1 MEPEECYEQFFA
13 ELVSNFV
20 GSFIADVAWFPLE
33 TLVHRLAVQ
42 GTRTLV
48 DNTDTGLEVAPVA
61 HAYEGFVDALR
72 SVLRDETMA
81 GLYKGFGLL
90 VLQFGLHLLVL
101 RMTKFAFEQLM
112 LNGQPVRRRGHS
124 FPPVDRAGDHLG
136 PMPSSRPPPPS
147 SLGSELDR
155 EEMRRDL

>member
-13 ELVSNFV
+13 ELVSSFV

-33 TLVHRLAVQ
+33 TLLHRLAVQ

-61 HAYEGFVDALR
+61 HAYDGLLDALR

-81 GLYKGFGLL
+81 GLYKGFGALI
-90 VLQFGLHLLVL
+90 LQFGLHLLVL
-101 RMTKFAFEQLM
+101 RLTKFAFEQLM
-112 LNGQPVRRRGHS
+112 LNGQPVRRRGPS
-124 FPPVDRAGDHLG
+124 SYQPMDRGDHLG
-136 PMPSSRPPPPS
+136 PRQAPPS
-147 SLGSELDR
+147 SLGAELDGDK
-155 EEMRRDL
+155 MRL